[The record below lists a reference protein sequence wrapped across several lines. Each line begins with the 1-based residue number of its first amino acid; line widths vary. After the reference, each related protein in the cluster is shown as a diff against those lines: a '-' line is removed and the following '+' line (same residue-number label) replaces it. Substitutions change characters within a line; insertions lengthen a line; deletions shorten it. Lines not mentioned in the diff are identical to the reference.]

1 MITKGIFGAPL
12 KSATLCGSCN
22 EFGLTVPDP
31 VYRCFEEIMKR
42 GNEKTITICW
52 GLIVLV
58 FPAYDLGLLVEG
70 IFRLSGAAPEVEN
83 LLLDFDKPPTYGK
96 YIDLRNYDIHA
107 ITGVVKKF
115 LRQLPDPVIPII
127 CHQEFIQVYG
137 NIN

>member
-1 MITKGIFGAPL
+1 
-12 KSATLCGSCN
+12 
-22 EFGLTVPDP
+22 
-31 VYRCFEEIMKR
+31 
-42 GNEKTITICW
+42 
-52 GLIVLV
+52 
-58 FPAYDLGLLVEG
+58 LLVEG